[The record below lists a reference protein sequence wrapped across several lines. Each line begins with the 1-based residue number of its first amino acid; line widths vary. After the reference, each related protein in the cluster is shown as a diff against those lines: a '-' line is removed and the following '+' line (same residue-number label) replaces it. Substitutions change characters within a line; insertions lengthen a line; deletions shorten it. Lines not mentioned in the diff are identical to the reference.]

1 MQKEFDVNMIID
13 TKLDNYDVEF
23 HNVESEPFRIYGIW
37 REGDKFFRIPDA
49 VAQTVS
55 EGVANK
61 ASTTAG
67 GRIRFIT
74 NSSFIA
80 VKAEYAGTNRIDVT
94 PITATL
100 GFDVYA
106 GGKYAATYRVPQ
118 DTETEL
124 VGVREIGSADCDRLI
139 TVNLPTHSSLKSL
152 YVGIEKGASLK
163 RAPDY
168 KYEKPVVF
176 YGSSITHGSC
186 ASRPGMIYENQISR
200 MLGTNFHNLGFGGVA
215 KGEPEMAEYIA
226 GLDMSV
232 FVLDYDHN
240 STVEQLAERHE
251 PFFKVIR
258 EKNPNLPIIM
268 ISRPGG
274 SRSADTAKRF
284 EIIKRTY
291 ENAIKAG
298 DKNVYLINGLEF
310 FGELAD
316 ECMVDGVHPTDFGF
330 HLMAKR
336 IAEVLAPLL

>member
-106 GGKYAATYRVPQ
+106 DGKYAATYRVPQ

-124 VGVREIGSADCDRLI
+124 VGVREIGSTDCDRLI

-215 KGEPEMAEYIA
+215 KGETEMAEYIA